1 MFDKDT
7 LRQIVEGLSFL
18 HSNGIVHGNLT
29 EKSIVKQEEFF
40 KISML
45 GATGGSYKDDIRA
58 LGKIIRINNKT
69 AEHLVKCL
77 TDDEVPDASE
87 ILYHPF
93 FWDDVCIAAFFS
105 LAYLYQ
111 VGSDVLVCSKHV
123 CVTHRDVLLL
133 FANAYEQNRKA
144 LTKICASYCRSLPQL
159 TLLTWLKLQPYKED
173 PEICHVYSSK
183 YNWSPHHGL
192 CDGVE
197 QTKRVHFADPLFEIR
212 ILEDNEIHR
221 KARIG
226 TWKQDGD
233 RDRMRF
239 SRLLENASVILAPML
254 MLKLLAIL
262 HDPKVDPKEKYLEW
276 I

>member
-29 EKSIVKQEEFF
+29 EKSIVKQEEFC

-58 LGKIIRINNKT
+58 LGKIIHINSKT

-77 TDDEVPDASE
+77 TDDDVPDASQ

-105 LAYLYQ
+105 IAYLYP
-111 VGSDVLVCSKHV
+111 VGSDLLVCSKHV
-123 CVTHRDVLLL
+123 CVKHRDILGL
-133 FANAYEQNRKA
+133 FANAYKQNRKA
-144 LTKICASYCRSLPQL
+144 LTKLCASYCRSLPQL
-159 TLLTWLKLQPYKED
+159 LTLTWLKLQPYKED
-173 PEICHVYSSK
+173 YEICHFYSRK
-183 YNWSPHHGL
+183 YNWSTHHGL
-192 CDGVE
+192 DGVT
-197 QTKRVHFADPLFEIR
+197 QTKRVQFANPLFEIR
-212 ILEDNEIHR
+212 ILEDSEIHR
-221 KARIG
+221 HARMG
-226 TWKQDGD
+226 TWKHNVADTE
-233 RDRMRF
+233 RF
-239 SRLLENASVILAPML
+239 SKRIQDASVILEPML

-262 HDPKVDPKEKYLEW
+262 DDQDPKEKYLEW
-276 I
+276 L